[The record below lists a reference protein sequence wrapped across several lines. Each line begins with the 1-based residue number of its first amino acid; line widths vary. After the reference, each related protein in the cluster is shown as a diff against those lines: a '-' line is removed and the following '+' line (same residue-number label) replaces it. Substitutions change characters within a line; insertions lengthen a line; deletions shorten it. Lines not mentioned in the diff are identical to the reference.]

1 MSYRLM
7 VSRVGLAHSFDF
19 LFAVGFVRSDVFEGC
34 LGSLLIDFFA
44 LILKSIMAEPGEML
58 PVSMQ
63 RVAEFARYADGV
75 PEVAG
80 KIIQAKTL
88 EDVES
93 LARCHGFELI
103 TVDMLKQ
110 AVHFA
115 RQSDWLRKGFG
126 AGSDDDLFILALAVM
141 LEP

>member
-1 MSYRLM
+1 MSCRLM

-19 LFAVGFVRSDVFEGC
+19 LFAVGFVRSDVFSGC
-34 LGSLLIDFFA
+34 LGSLLIDIFV

-58 PVSMQ
+58 SVSMQ

-75 PEVAG
+75 PEVADQ
-80 KIIQAKTL
+80 IIQAKTL

-93 LARCHGFELI
+93 LARGHGFELI
-103 TVDMLKQ
+103 TVDLLKQ

-115 RQSDWLRKGFG
+115 RQSDWLHKGFG
-126 AGSDDDLFILALAVM
+126 AGSDDDLFVLALAVM

>member
-44 LILKSIMAEPGEML
+44 LILKSIMADPGEKL

-80 KIIQAKTL
+80 PA
-88 EDVES
+88 S
-93 LARCHGFELI
+93 
-103 TVDMLKQ
+103 
-110 AVHFA
+110 
-115 RQSDWLRKGFG
+115 
-126 AGSDDDLFILALAVM
+126 
-141 LEP
+141 